1 MTLAHNPRIVT
12 DGLVFCLDAANPK
25 SYPGSGT
32 VWNDLSGNGN
42 NGTLVNGVGYSSDN
56 KGSLTFDGSN
66 DSVTFSTWGN
76 ISGQSGTVNI
86 TMDSWFKTIST
97 PPNTVMGYLGF
108 NSPTNFFKFMN
119 TANLFL
125 DTYNTNNSSRTLINV
140 ITNFSDYF
148 GQWVNVCGVYDGV
161 YAKSYHNGTLV
172 NSTAITLAD
181 ISAVNFSVGVG
192 MGYYNFNGNNAS
204 CKLYN
209 RALSESEI
217 KQNYNATK
225 GRYGL

>member
-1 MTLAHNPRIVT
+1 MSLAHNPRIVT
-12 DGLVFCLDAANPK
+12 DGLVLALDAANPK

-32 VWNDLSGNGN
+32 TWYDMSGNGN
-42 NGTLVNGVGYSSDN
+42 HGTLVNGVGYSSDN
-56 KGSLTFDGSN
+56 SGSMVFDGVN
-66 DSVTFSTWGN
+66 DSVTFSTWET

-86 TMDSWFKTIST
+86 TMDSWFKTIEG

-119 TANLFL
+119 TGNLFL
-125 DTYNTNNSSRTLINV
+125 DTYNSESSSRILVNTI
-140 ITNFSDYF
+140 INFSDYF

-192 MGYYNFNGNNAS
+192 MGYFNFNGNNAS

-209 RALSESEI
+209 RALTEAEI
-217 KQNYNATK
+217 KQNFFATRK
-225 GRYGL
+225 RYGL